1 MKYEH
6 WQIPAAPED
15 AIKTLM
21 DAGYPYLVS
30 SVLAARGVQTSEQA
44 AEALERE
51 ASLTCS
57 PFLMKDMDKAVS
69 RITKALGSGEK
80 IAVFGDYDV
89 DGITSTCLLTD
100 YLRSRGADV
109 TMHIPRRI
117 EEGYGLGC
125 DAIRALSESGVTLI
139 VTVDCGITGVDE
151 TAYAATL
158 GVDLVITD
166 HHECKEQLPAAA
178 AVVDPH
184 RPDCPYPFKH
194 LAGVGVAL
202 KLVLALGEG
211 REAPLFARY
220 CTLAA
225 IGTIADVMRMEG
237 ENRTIVQC
245 GLEGIDR
252 SDFIGLHALLRE
264 AGLTSRPISSI
275 QIGFVLAPRINAAGR
290 MGRAELA
297 AELLLTDDPARA
309 EKLARELCELNRE
322 RQSVEQDIFRRAIE
336 QMESLPESERSAL
349 VLSSEDWHQ
358 GVVGIVAS
366 RLAEEYS
373 CPTFLICLD
382 GDKGKASSRSYGG
395 FNLFRSL
402 EQLSGLLESYGG
414 HELAAGFTI
423 RRESIAPFREKMM
436 ALCAS
441 FRESDACS
449 TALAIDC
456 EIPPE
461 LLTIENIQALGDLEP
476 CGAGCPRPVLCM
488 RGLHVTEL
496 AEVGGGK
503 HLRLRLSKGTHT
515 WGAIFFSTNAQRAAV
530 AQGDVVDIA
539 FTPQI
544 NEYRS
549 VRSVQL
555 NLVDIR
561 PDKAFREAQG
571 HDRAVYKKHL
581 AGGALSCDEAGCL
594 LPTRQDFAAVWR
606 YLAAFSQDGV
616 LSEELGCLSR
626 KISRCAKL
634 PLSAGK
640 TRICLDVLAEQGL
653 LQLEQRPK
661 SLCIRLCAN
670 GRKVDLEKSPI
681 LIHLKKQKAGN

>member
-30 SVLAARGVQTSEQA
+30 SVLAARGVTTSEQA

-51 ASLTCS
+51 KTLAHS
-57 PFLMKDMDKAVS
+57 PFLMKDMDKAVARIS
-69 RITKALGSGEK
+69 RALENGEK
-80 IAVFGDYDV
+80 LAVFGDYDV

-166 HHECKEQLPAAA
+166 HHECKEQFPAAV

-211 REAPLFARY
+211 REDALFARY

-245 GLEGIDR
+245 GLESIDR
-252 SDFIGLHALLRE
+252 SDFTGLHALLRE

-297 AELLLTDDPARA
+297 AELLLTDDPVRA

-336 QMESLPESERSAL
+336 QMEDLPESERSAL

-366 RLAEEYS
+366 RLSEKFS
-373 CPTFLICLD
+373 CPSFMIH
-382 GDKGKASSRSYGG
+382 
-395 FNLFRSL
+395 
-402 EQLSGLLESYGG
+402 LSGGSGKGSVSY
-414 HELAAGFTI
+414 T
-423 RRESIAPFREKMM
+423 
-436 ALCAS
+436 
-441 FRESDACS
+441 
-449 TALAIDC
+449 
-456 EIPPE
+456 
-461 LLTIENIQALGDLEP
+461 
-476 CGAGCPRPVLCM
+476 
-488 RGLHVTEL
+488 
-496 AEVGGGK
+496 
-503 HLRLRLSKGTHT
+503 HLRAHETL
-515 WGAIFFSTNAQRAAV
+515 
-530 AQGDVVDIA
+530 
-539 FTPQI
+539 
-544 NEYRS
+544 
-549 VRSVQL
+549 
-555 NLVDIR
+555 
-561 PDKAFREAQG
+561 
-571 HDRAVYKKHL
+571 
-581 AGGALSCDEAGCL
+581 
-594 LPTRQDFAAVWR
+594 
-606 YLAAFSQDGV
+606 
-616 LSEELGCLSR
+616 
-626 KISRCAKL
+626 
-634 PLSAGK
+634 
-640 TRICLDVLAEQGL
+640 
-653 LQLEQRPK
+653 
-661 SLCIRLCAN
+661 
-670 GRKVDLEKSPI
+670 
-681 LIHLKKQKAGN
+681 